1 MFTFNELQMP
11 ILSIH
16 SVDHWRLLTQHRPGA
31 DSDGSLGSAG
41 LASDHVQRSANHPA
55 RVPGHFAKQER
66 DRDQPGPVGTPRS
79 PCCP

>member
-41 LASDHVQRSANHPA
+41 LASDHVQRSANYPA
-55 RVPGHFAKQER
+55 RVSGHFAK
-66 DRDQPGPVGTPRS
+66 
-79 PCCP
+79 